1 MTKRFMPMARHQ
13 ERPEGTSLEW
23 ELAAR
28 ALETWAPNVVASNA
42 QATENSISI
51 YDPIGFDP
59 WTGEGVTV
67 KRIAGALRSIGD
79 TKDVIVNINSP
90 GGDMFEGVAIYNLL
104 RQHKGEVTTRV
115 LGLAASAASVV
126 AMAGDTIEIARS
138 AFLMMH
144 NTWMVVLGNR
154 NDLVEVA
161 QSLEPFDRSMASIYS
176 ARSGKT
182 QAETMALMDKE
193 SWFGGEAAIESG
205 FADSLLA
212 ADQVTEQARA
222 NDRVA
227 AYLLDMALAKAGM
240 PRSERR
246 AMLKEYKE
254 TGGTP
259 RAVPEGGT
267 PRAARPTPPLL
278 PTRDA
283 GQELRDAFAS
293 LSVDLSMRS
302 IEWTVAEVS
311 P

>member
-1 MTKRFMPMARHQ
+1 MPMARHQ
-13 ERPEGTSLEW
+13 QRPEGVSMEW

-28 ALETWAPNVVASNA
+28 ALETWAPNLTASSA
-42 QATENSISI
+42 MAENTISV
-51 YDPIGFDP
+51 YDPIGYDP

-67 KRIAGALRSIGD
+67 KRIAGALRAIGD
-79 TKDVIVNINSP
+79 TKDVVVNINSP
-90 GGDMFEGVAIYNLL
+90 GGDVFEGVAIYNLL
-104 RQHKGEVTTRV
+104 RQHKGDVTTRV
-115 LGLAASAASVV
+115 LGLAASAASLV

-138 AFLMMH
+138 AFMMMH

-154 NDLVEVA
+154 NDLMEVA

-182 QAETMALMDKE
+182 QAETMALMDAE
-193 SWFGGEAAIESG
+193 TWFGGEAAIESG

-254 TGGTP
+254 TGGT
-259 RAVPEGGT
+259 RGAAPEGGT
-267 PRAARPTPPLL
+267 PRAVRPTSPL
-278 PTRDA
+278 PTHDA
-283 GQELRDAFAS
+283 GRELRDAFAS

-302 IEWTVAEVS
+302 VEWAVAEVS